1 LDVSQN
7 ELSGRLPSCLGNYY
21 FEQNV
26 EKTSAPN
33 QDFLMIP
40 DTTEEEIEFTTK
52 RMSYSYKGDILN
64 IKLP

>member
-1 LDVSQN
+1 MLVITFKHLVNS
-7 ELSGRLPSCLGNYY
+7 LGNHY

-52 RMSYSYKGDILN
+52 RMSYSYKGDIILN

>member
-1 LDVSQN
+1 
-7 ELSGRLPSCLGNYY
+7 
-21 FEQNV
+21 
-26 EKTSAPN
+26 
-33 QDFLMIP
+33 MIP